1 MSNEFT
7 TKITKICKGKQKKEK
22 KKSGHLQ
29 YTHIAEALHE
39 FEGNQL
45 LKIGIERINLHP

>member
-7 TKITKICKGKQKKEK
+7 TKITEK
-22 KKSGHLQ
+22 KKKGGHPQ
-29 YTHIAEALHE
+29 YSHIAEALHE